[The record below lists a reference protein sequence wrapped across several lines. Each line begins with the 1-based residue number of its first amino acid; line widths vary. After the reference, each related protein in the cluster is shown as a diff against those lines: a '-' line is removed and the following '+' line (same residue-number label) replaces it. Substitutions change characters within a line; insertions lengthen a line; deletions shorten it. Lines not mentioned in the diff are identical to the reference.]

1 MKSITLFKFSLQALL
16 ANKLRS
22 ALTILGV
29 VIGVAAVILMMAIG
43 QGAQASVAAQI
54 QSLGSNL
61 LVVMPGA
68 AGQFVRGSS
77 GQRTTLKLEDAN
89 AIARLPFVRHV
100 APEVRSNQL
109 AVHGN
114 NTWTTNITGTTL
126 DLMDIRTL
134 TLEEGRF
141 FNEEEAGR
149 GESVAVLGPT
159 VMKNLFS
166 AGENPIGQTIRVKNV
181 TLTVIGV
188 VKPIG
193 ASLGGQDQDDMIY
206 TPVRTAQIRLL
217 GQDYV
222 NAIDVQVE
230 QQEQMETVLEEV
242 TALLRS
248 RHHIT
253 PPQQDDFNVRNLT
266 AIMNTAENISRLLTI
281 FLAGVAAI
289 SLVVGGIGIMNIML
303 VSVTERT
310 REIGVRMAVGATE
323 TDILK
328 QFLLEAVFL
337 SMAGAA
343 AGILIGYAGTR
354 LFGYFIK
361 WPMHVSL
368 FSVLLAVGFSVLTGV
383 FFGYYPARRAAAL
396 NPSEALSFE

>member
-68 AGQFVRGSS
+68 AGQFVRGSG